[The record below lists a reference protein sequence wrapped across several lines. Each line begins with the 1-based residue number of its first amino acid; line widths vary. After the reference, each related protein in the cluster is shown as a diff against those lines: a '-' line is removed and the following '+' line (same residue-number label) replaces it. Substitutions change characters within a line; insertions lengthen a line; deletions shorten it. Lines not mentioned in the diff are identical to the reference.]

1 MARRVLGDARY
12 FEAYLAADVAACEMR
27 DPKGLYAKA
36 RRGEIAEF
44 TGVNAPYET
53 PVDPAIVL
61 DTAADS
67 PERCVEAL
75 LAALRP
81 RIAVPLRDPG

>member
-1 MARRVLGDARY
+1 MARRTVGDERF
-12 FEAYLAADVAACEMR
+12 FETYLAADVESCERR

-53 PVDPAIVL
+53 PDAPALAL
-61 DTAADS
+61 DTAAATL
-67 PERCVEAL
+67 ERCVDDL
-75 LAALRP
+75 LAALQP
-81 RIAVPLRDPG
+81 RIVARDDDV